1 MGTISGQLVRM
12 QALLSATKASFTQ
25 AIPHR
30 VAGLITGT
38 ALVLLLGAG
47 TPAVQSVAHTISVA
61 RSSTA
66 PSAQIARFRPFAD
79 CPGSASPC

>member
-1 MGTISGQLVRM
+1 MGTISGRRARM
-12 QALLSATKASFTQ
+12 QALLSAVKASFTQ
-25 AIPHR
+25 AIMRR
-30 VAGLITGT
+30 VAGLVTGA

-61 RSSTA
+61 HSSTA
-66 PSAQIARFRPFAD
+66 PSAQIARFRPFPD